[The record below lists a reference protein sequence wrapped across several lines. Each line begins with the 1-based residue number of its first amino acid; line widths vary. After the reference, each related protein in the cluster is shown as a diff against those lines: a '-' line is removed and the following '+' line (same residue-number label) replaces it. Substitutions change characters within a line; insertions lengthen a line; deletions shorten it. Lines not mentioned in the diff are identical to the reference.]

1 MVDTLAAGNARS
13 TETASEQ
20 RVLRVSMLVG
30 VALCILGIGWGI
42 VGGSQMILFDGV
54 YALVGIS
61 LTWVSLWASRIV
73 EAGPT
78 ARYPWGARRS
88 PRW

>member
-13 TETASEQ
+13 TETTSEQ

-42 VGGSQMILFDGV
+42 VGGSQMILFDGDGWLQM
-54 YALVGIS
+54 A
-61 LTWVSLWASRIV
+61 T
-73 EAGPT
+73 T
-78 ARYPWGARRS
+78 
-88 PRW
+88 